1 MESSSAPTNLQ
12 ALLQTAIARHQ
23 AGQLPQAEQLY
34 RQILQQQP
42 QHPEALCLLGVIAC
56 QRGNLDD
63 GIALCRQALVLR
75 PEYVQ
80 ARENLYLALWKRGRE
95 MIEEAINGYNQII
108 NFQPNTL
115 QAYANLGAILQ
126 DQGKEDQ
133 AIVFYQQGLAIDPK
147 NPHLLNGLGVALQKQ
162 HKLNAAVEFHQQA
175 LASQPNYVDGLV
187 SFGKAR
193 LEQGKLPEAMSCF
206 QQALEIDPNHAIAH
220 HNAAILL
227 LMQGDYQR
235 GFVEYE
241 WRFKTAEFPPCP
253 FQQPVWDGSPLSGRT
268 LLLHA
273 EQGLGDTIQL
283 IRYAA
288 IARER
293 GGRLILTCHQPLVR
307 LLSTVPGIEQIVPLG
322 LPLPNFQTYAPLMS
336 LPRILGTTQ
345 DTIPNHVPY
354 LQAPP
359 TDFSLPV
366 PQGTRVKVG
375 IVWAGGNLYKNNHNR
390 SCPLPAFQPLLEL
403 ADVTLYSLQKGIPQ
417 LDLAELGWQSQI
429 QDLSHH
435 LKDMADTAA
444 AIAQLDLVI
453 TVDTA
458 VAHLA
463 GALAKPTWLL
473 LAHIPDW
480 RWMLHREDTPWYP
493 TMRLFRQSH
502 PGDWQGVM
510 QQVVVALR
518 DAIAQDQ
525 MPSLTFD
532 RPQSS

>member
-1 MESSSAPTNLQ
+1 MEGSSAPNHLQ
-12 ALLQTAIARHQ
+12 ALIQTAIAHHQ

-34 RQILQQQP
+34 RQVLQQQP

-56 QRGNLDD
+56 QRGNLED
-63 GIALCRQALVLR
+63 GIALYRQALVLR
-75 PEYVQ
+75 PDYVQ
-80 ARENLYLALWKRGRE
+80 ARENLYLALWKQGRA

-108 NFQPNTL
+108 NFQPKAL

-133 AIVFYQQGLAIDPK
+133 AILFYQQGLTIDPH

-162 HKLNAAVEFHQQA
+162 HKLKAAVHFHQQA
-175 LASQPNYVDGLV
+175 LASQPNYIDGLV
-187 SFGKAR
+187 SLGKVWME
-193 LEQGKLPEAMSCF
+193 LGKLSEAIDCF
-206 QQALEIDPNHAIAH
+206 KHALTLEPNHAIAH
-220 HNAAILL
+220 HNYALLL
-227 LMQGDYQR
+227 LMQGNYHQ

-241 WRFKTAEFPPCP
+241 WRFQTAEFPPCP
-253 FQQPVWDGSPLSGRT
+253 FKQPVWDGSPLQGRT

-288 IARER
+288 IAQER
-293 GGRLILTCHQPLVR
+293 GGRLVLTCHPPLTR

-322 LPLPNFQTYAPLMS
+322 LPLPDFHTYAPLMS
-336 LPRILGTTQ
+336 LPRILGTTLE
-345 DTIPNHVPY
+345 TIPSHFPY
-354 LQAPP
+354 LKAPQSANFP
-359 TDFSLPV
+359 LPV
-366 PQGTRVKVG
+366 PQATRLKVG
-375 IVWAGGNLYKNNHNR
+375 IVWSGGNLYKNNHNR
-390 SCPLPAFQPLLEL
+390 SCPLQAFQPLLAL
-403 ADVTLYSLQKGIPQ
+403 PDVTFYSLQKGIPQ

-429 QDLSHH
+429 QDLSPH
-435 LKDMADTAA
+435 LQDMADTAA

-473 LAHIPDW
+473 LAHLPDW
-480 RWMLHREDTPWYP
+480 RWLLDREDSPWYP

-510 QQVVVALR
+510 QQVVVALQA
-518 DAIAQDQ
+518 AIVQGSVSTAK
-525 MPSLTFD
+525 L
-532 RPQSS
+532 

>member
-1 MESSSAPTNLQ
+1 MESSSAPINLQ
-12 ALLQTAIARHQ
+12 ALLQTAITHHQ

-75 PEYVQ
+75 PDYIQ

-95 MIEEAINGYNQII
+95 MIDEAIMGYNQII
-108 NFQPNTL
+108 NFQPKTL
-115 QAYANLGAILQ
+115 QAYANLGTILQ

-133 AIVFYQQGLAIDPK
+133 AIMFYQQGLAIDPQH
-147 NPHLLNGLGVALQKQ
+147 PQLLNGLGVALQRQ
-162 HKLNAAVEFHQQA
+162 HKLKAATHFHQQA
-175 LASQPNYVDGLV
+175 LAHQPNYVDALV
-187 SFGKAR
+187 SLGKIL
-193 LEQGKLPEAMSCF
+193 LEQGNLSEAMNCF
-206 QQALEIDPNHAIAH
+206 KQALSIDPNHAIAH
-220 HNAAILL
+220 HNYAILL
-227 LMQGDYQR
+227 LTQGDYQQ

-241 WRFKTAEFPPCP
+241 WRLKTAEFPPCP
-253 FQQPVWDGSPLSGRT
+253 FKQPVWDGSPLQGRT

-293 GGRLILTCHQPLVR
+293 GGRLILTCHQPLIR
-307 LLSTVPGIEQIVPLG
+307 LLSTVPGIEQIIPLG
-322 LPLPNFQTYAPLMS
+322 FPLPDFQIYTPLMS

-345 DTIPNHVPY
+345 ATIPAGFPY

-359 TDFSLPV
+359 STDVTLQAP
-366 PQGTRVKVG
+366 PGTRLKIG
-375 IVWAGGNLYKNNHNR
+375 IVWSGGNLYKNNHYR
-390 SCPLPAFQPLLEL
+390 SCPLQSFQPLLQL
-403 ADVTLYSLQKGIPQ
+403 TDVALYSLQKGIPQ
-417 LDLAELGWQSQI
+417 LDLAELGWESQI
-429 QDLSHH
+429 QDLSHQ

-473 LAHIPDW
+473 LSHYPDW
-480 RWMLHREDTPWYP
+480 RWMLEREDTPWYP

-502 PGDWQGVM
+502 LGDWPGVM
-510 QQVVVALR
+510 QRVIQAL
-518 DAIAQDQ
+518 QDF
-525 MPSLTFD
+525 S
-532 RPQSS
+532 